1 VSYYLHHQI
10 AILGSDVDILL
21 LEVNESNINE
31 VNLKGETAL
40 HLAAKNNSM
49 GCVLM
54 IETLIAA
61 GANLN
66 ARNKWGQTS
75 LHYAAIVESKESI
88 DCLTNATNVDVNA
101 KDANGYSALHCLI
114 NSNPILFFRFKFIVG
129 KCVSM

>member
-1 VSYYLHHQI
+1 MAYSRSSDLSNVCLHQLVIKGSYDEEIVPDVSLTGNTKLHC

-66 ARNKWGQTS
+66 ARNKWGQTP
-75 LHYAAIVESKESI
+75 LHYAP
-88 DCLTNATNVDVNA
+88 L
-101 KDANGYSALHCLI
+101 
-114 NSNPILFFRFKFIVG
+114 
-129 KCVSM
+129 